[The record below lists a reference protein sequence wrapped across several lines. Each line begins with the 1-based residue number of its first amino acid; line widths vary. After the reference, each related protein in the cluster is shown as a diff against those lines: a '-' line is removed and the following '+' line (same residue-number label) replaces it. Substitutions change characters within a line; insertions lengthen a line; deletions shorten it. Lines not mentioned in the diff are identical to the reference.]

1 MIEIILKQ
9 EVRKLGDR
17 GDIVNV
23 ANGYARNY
31 LFPKQLAMPAT
42 AANKIQIDEMQAA
55 AGREA
60 EQLRSDASTL
70 AEKMTDLTVRAVAKA
85 GDSWQL
91 FGSITTRDIGA
102 LLAEKGFEIER
113 HKIIL
118 EKPIKMVGDYE
129 VRLHLY
135 KDVKVSVA
143 VEVRAEGRE
152 DELPGQKAA
161 EEAAEAEAAS
171 EERAAAELEAET
183 AETAEAASDPVSEIA
198 EAAEEEEEAK
208 AE

>member
-31 LFPKQLAMPAT
+31 LFPQQLAMPAT

-60 EQLRSDASTL
+60 QQLRSDASTL

-161 EEAAEAEAAS
+161 EEAAEAAVAA

-183 AETAEAASDPVSEIA
+183 AEAASDPISEIA